1 MAVRDKQKLITEILS
16 EVLGQSA
23 ETDKTFSWFINKHLK
38 EHFGLYFNTINKI
51 FNELN
56 GDDNAIATKRT
67 VPLDCDA
74 YFGGRYNFIFE
85 FDEFQHFSSARL
97 RTLEHYPKKLK
108 LGFDVNTWKNLCG
121 LHGGK
126 ANRYRYNKS
135 TVDFNFPGGRTA
147 QRAYLDCFRDFLP
160 EIHGLNPTIR
170 INEFEV
176 AEINSKNLDSYKT
189 IEYLLKDKLS

>member
-1 MAVRDKQKLITEILS
+1 MAVRDRQKLITEIVS

-23 ETDKTFSWFINKHLK
+23 ETDRTFDWFINKHLK
-38 EHFGLYFNTINKI
+38 EHFGFHFNTIHNI

-56 GDDNAIATKRT
+56 GDSNTSTTKRT

-97 RTLEHYPKKLK
+97 RTLEHYPKELK
-108 LGFDVNTWKNLCG
+108 LGYNLDAWKYLCSS
-121 LHGGK
+121 HEGK
-126 ANRYRYNKS
+126 ANKYRYNKS

-160 EIHGLNPTIR
+160 EVNGLNPTVR

-176 AEINSKNLDSYKT
+176 AEIHSNNLDSYKT
-189 IEYLLKDKLS
+189 IENLLKEKVS